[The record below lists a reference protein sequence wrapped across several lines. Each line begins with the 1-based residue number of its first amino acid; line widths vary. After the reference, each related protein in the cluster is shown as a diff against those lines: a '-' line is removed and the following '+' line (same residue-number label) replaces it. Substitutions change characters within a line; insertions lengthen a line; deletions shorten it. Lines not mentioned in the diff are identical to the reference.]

1 MLHCVTQ
8 VKSTKQTNQSSHHL
22 LHLVATCTQSATCL
36 SNRCVRG
43 GERCMQSKN
52 EMRGACS
59 SIKAPVNYTVPCD
72 VNARQHPRAMTVL
85 CGFNS
90 ETPNQSLFLPRSHQ
104 PHAFTATSL
113 YCHTD
118 LLLRWNICSHSSPM
132 SPSPPSTGYRW
143 SSQVLTW
150 ATTNLFM
157 VCCRTAGV
165 LIQTAETTV
174 TAQPTMEA
182 HGGCRGTAKDGGNS
196 SESHIVGFTY
206 RRRYQVLDKS
216 LIHFE

>member
-1 MLHCVTQ
+1 
-8 VKSTKQTNQSSHHL
+8 
-22 LHLVATCTQSATCL
+22 
-36 SNRCVRG
+36 
-43 GERCMQSKN
+43 MQSTS
-52 EMRGACS
+52 EMGGACS

-90 ETPNQSLFLPRSHQ
+90 ETLHQSVFLPRSPQ
-104 PHAFTATSL
+104 PWVPHVFTATSL

-132 SPSPPSTGYRW
+132 SPSPPSPGCRW

-182 HGGCRGTAKDGGNS
+182 HGGCRGMGYTGWWTFK
-196 SESHIVGFTY
+196 SESESNISGFTY
-206 RRRYQVLDKS
+206 RYRYQLSVKS